1 MFTPKFKIT
10 NKILKN
16 IGIVEACREVI
27 DNAPLVPY
35 WEKKFQEEAIQKTV
49 HYGTHLEGNELS
61 FQEAVKV
68 LEGEKIV
75 ARSRDIQEVINY
87 RKVMKYLE
95 ELVPNGKL
103 QPRKTQKETESTEEF
118 IYTEK
123 VLRKIHGLTC
133 SRIIPKR
140 SQGQYRHTQVV
151 LRNSQTGEVAF
162 RPPLAVEVPYL
173 VKDFFIWLN
182 HQEAREIHPV
192 LRAGIAHY
200 ALVAIH
206 PFIEGNGRTARAFAS
221 LILFLEGYDIK
232 RFFSLEENF
241 DKDSASYFSAL
252 IKTSSQGSDLVKRD
266 LTAWL
271 EYFTQVL
278 AIELNRIKER
288 VRKLSVDTKLKKRIG
303 KQVALSE
310 RQMKLVEYLEENR
323 QLTTP
328 EVRKILPMV
337 SDDTILRDLK
347 DLIKKGILKKEGKTK
362 AAQYVMP

>member
-1 MFTPKFKIT
+1 MYSPKFKIT

-16 IGIVEACREVI
+16 IGLVEACREVI

-35 WEKKFQEEAIQKTV
+35 WEKKFREEAIQKTV

-68 LEGEKIV
+68 LEGEKVV
-75 ARSRDIQEVINY
+75 ARSRDVQEVINY

-95 ELVPNGKL
+95 KIEK
-103 QPRKTQKETESTEEF
+103 QEAKRKKEKE
-118 IYTEK
+118 YTEK
-123 VLRKIHGLTC
+123 QLKKIHSLTC

-140 SQGQYRHTQVV
+140 NQGHYRRTQVV
-151 LRNSQTGEVAF
+151 LKNSQTGEIAF
-162 RPPLAVEVPYL
+162 RPPPAVEVPYL
-173 VKDFFIWLN
+173 VKDFFAWLN
-182 HQEAREIHPV
+182 DQEAREIHPV

-206 PFIEGNGRTARAFAS
+206 PFVEGNGRTARALAT
-221 LILFLEGYDIK
+221 LILFLEDYDIK

-241 DKDSASYFSAL
+241 DQDSVSYFGAL
-252 IKTSSQGSDLVKRD
+252 IETSGQSPDLVKRD
-266 LTAWL
+266 LTTWL
-271 EYFTQVL
+271 EYFTQAL

-288 VRKLSVDTKLKKRIG
+288 VRKLSIDSKLKKRIG

-310 RQMKLVEYLEENR
+310 RQMKLIEYLEENR
-323 QLTTP
+323 ELTTP
-328 EVRKILPMV
+328 EARRILPMV

-347 DLIKKGILKKEGKTK
+347 DLIKKGILKKEGRTK
-362 AAQYVMP
+362 AARYVMK

>member
-1 MFTPKFKIT
+1 MYQPKFKIT

-16 IGIVEACREVI
+16 IGLVEACREVI
-27 DNAPLVPY
+27 DNAPLIPY
-35 WEKKFQEEAIQKTV
+35 WEKKFREEAMQRTV

-87 RKVMKYLE
+87 RRVMNHLE
-95 ELVPNGKL
+95 KIRAGE
-103 QPRKTQKETESTEEF
+103 KE
-118 IYTEK
+118 YTEK
-123 VLRKIHGLTC
+123 ELKKIHGLTC
-133 SRIIPKR
+133 SRIIPKKN
-140 SQGQYRHTQVV
+140 QGHYRQTQVV
-151 LRNSQTGEVAF
+151 LRNSQTGEIAF
-162 RPPLAVEVPYL
+162 RPPPAVEVPYL
-173 VKDFFIWLN
+173 VKDFFAWLN
-182 HQEAREIHPV
+182 SSEAKELHPV

-206 PFIEGNGRTARAFAS
+206 PFVEGNGRTARALAT

-241 DKDSASYFSAL
+241 DKDSVSYFSAL
-252 IKTSSQGSDLVKRD
+252 ISTSNENPDLVKRD

-288 VRKLSVDTKLKKRIG
+288 VRQLSVDSKLKKRIG

-323 QLTTP
+323 ELTTT
-328 EVRKILPMV
+328 EARRVLPMV

-347 DLIKKGILKKEGKTK
+347 DLMKKGIVKKEGRTK
-362 AAQYVMP
+362 AARYVMK

>member
-1 MFTPKFKIT
+1 MYSPKFKIT

-27 DNAPLVPY
+27 NNAPLVPY

-75 ARSRDIQEVINY
+75 ARSRDVQEVINY

-95 ELVPNGKL
+95 RV
-103 QPRKTQKETESTEEF
+103 KEQESKRAGEGE
-118 IYTEK
+118 YTEK
-123 VLRKIHGLTC
+123 ELKKIHSSTC
-133 SRIIPKR
+133 SRIISKR
-140 SQGQYRHTQVV
+140 NQGQYRHTQVV

-162 RPPLAVEVPYL
+162 RPPPAVEVPYL
-173 VKDFFIWLN
+173 IKDFFTWLN
-182 HQEAREIHPV
+182 NQEARDLHPV
-192 LRAGIAHY
+192 LRAGITHY
-200 ALVAIH
+200 TLVAIH
-206 PFIEGNGRTARAFAS
+206 PFIEGNGRTARALAT
-221 LILFLEGYDIK
+221 LILFLEDYDIK

-241 DKDSASYFSAL
+241 DKDSTSYFSAL
-252 IKTSSQGSDLVKRD
+252 ISTSSQSSDLVKRD
-266 LTAWL
+266 LTTWL

-323 QLTTP
+323 ELTTP
-328 EVRKILPMV
+328 EVRRVLPMV

-347 DLIKKGILKKEGKTK
+347 DLIKKGILKKEGRTK
-362 AAQYVMP
+362 AARYVMK

>member
-1 MFTPKFKIT
+1 MYQPKFKIT
-10 NKILKN
+10 NKVLKN
-16 IGIVEACREVI
+16 IGLVEACREVI

-35 WEKKFQEEAIQKTV
+35 WEKKFQEEAIQRTV

-61 FQEAVKV
+61 FQEAIKV

-95 ELVPNGKL
+95 RVKEQEGK
-103 QPRKTQKETESTEEF
+103 RAGRAE
-118 IYTEK
+118 YTEAILK
-123 VLRKIHGLTC
+123 KIHHLTC
-133 SRIIPKR
+133 SRIIFRKN
-140 SQGQYRHTQVV
+140 QGQYRRTQVV
-151 LRNSQTGEVAF
+151 LKNSQTGEIAF
-162 RPPLAVEVPYL
+162 RPPPAIEVPYL
-173 VKDFFIWLN
+173 IKDFFTWLN
-182 HQEAREIHPV
+182 SPEAGEVHPV

-206 PFIEGNGRTARAFAS
+206 PFVEGNGRTARALAT
-221 LILFLEGYDIK
+221 LILFLEDYDIK

-241 DKDSASYFSAL
+241 DKDSISYFGAL
-252 IKTSSQGSDLVKRD
+252 IEISNQGPDLIKRD

-288 VRKLSVDTKLKKRIG
+288 VRKLSVDSKLKKRIG

-323 QLTTP
+323 ELTTP
-328 EVRKILPMV
+328 EVRRVLPMV

-347 DLIKKGILKKEGKTK
+347 DLIKKGIVKKEGRTK
-362 AAQYVMP
+362 AARYVMK